1 MKVAFISSYRCQIA
15 KSNDFLSELIAPHS
29 TIEYWWDKSSYNG
42 PAISVTDILRSSPD
56 VVIIRQVGHC
66 LEAFARSEHP
76 NVVFIPTFNSCRSL
90 PDSYWRTCT
99 NIKVLAF
106 SYTIHQHLQSLGVL
120 TRRVQY
126 FPDPSRFS
134 CVDYSELRGFFG
146 QRNEHLDWR
155 HMRNL
160 FENIRFERFT
170 LHYAND
176 QGSKAIASPSRRECR
191 SHRIAI
197 TSWFE
202 NRADYLANLETS
214 NLFIAPRL
222 SEGIGLSFLE
232 AMAMGM
238 TVAASDQPTMNE
250 YITHQV
256 NGYLCDFS
264 SLKSLDVDR
273 FAEVGKR
280 ARESIEAGHIC
291 WRKESS
297 KVLDF
302 VFEETKSLQNRASTV
317 HFVDPAPAQTTD
329 CSTLRNLHGSPGA
342 TSASGA
348 MSGGLRTSGSL
359 KQDSPRKPLVT
370 VAMVVLNARDT
381 FRTTIESIL
390 EQSYDNLELI
400 VLDGASSD
408 GTLDLIRTYDQFI
421 DFWISER
428 DEGPYFAMNKA
439 AACSSGHWILFMNA
453 GDWFLNSESIS
464 AALRHAPRNAD
475 FVVGHHVYRTVD
487 GIEELHKCNDPEV
500 SWNLLRRGKL
510 DGHWLQGIPGHQATF
525 TRVTLLR
532 EHGYDTTF
540 RVAADHDFF
549 YRMKEQ
555 GCSFFHCGIPLSVY
569 NGGGFSAKHSSL
581 CIREWERTCLAH
593 SNAPDKVRA
602 FFADVR
608 AYDRGEH
615 STSVPDR
622 ESPGKPMTKPIGR
635 RARIFEFFRK
645 LV

>member
-1 MKVAFISSYRCQIA
+1 MKVAFISNRRCVKTKSYE
-15 KSNDFLSELIAPHS
+15 FLSELIAPHS
-29 TIEYWWDKSSYNG
+29 TIEYWWDSSPHNRC
-42 PAISVTDILRSSPD
+42 AISVTDVLGSSPD

-66 LEAFARSEHP
+66 LEGFARSEHP
-76 NVVFIPTFNSCRSL
+76 NVVFIPTFDSCRSL

-126 FPDPSRFS
+126 FPDPARFN
-134 CVDYSELRGFFG
+134 CVDYSGLRGFFG
-146 QRNEHLDWR
+146 QRNEHLNWR
-155 HMRNL
+155 HVRNL

-170 LHYAND
+170 LHHAND
-176 QGSKAIASPSRRECR
+176 PGAKAITSPSRRECR
-191 SHRIAI
+191 WHRIAI

-202 NRADYLANLETS
+202 NRADYLATLEGA
-214 NLFIAPRL
+214 NFFIAPRL

-238 TVAASDQPTMNE
+238 AVAASDQPTMNE
-250 YITHQV
+250 YITHQI
-256 NGYLCDFS
+256 NGYLCNFG
-264 SLKSLDVDR
+264 SLISLDVSR
-273 FAEVGKR
+273 FREVGKR

-291 WRKESS
+291 WNKERP

-302 VFEETKSLQNRASTV
+302 VFEKTKNLQNPVRAA
-317 HFVDPAPAQTTD
+317 HFLDPASARSTH
-329 CSTLRNLHGSPGA
+329 CSTLRNLRASPGA
-342 TSASGA
+342 TPAVA
-348 MSGGLRTSGSL
+348 MSGGLRTSGFV
-359 KQDSPRKPLVT
+359 KGNSPERPLVT
-370 VAMVVLNARDT
+370 VAVVVLNACQT

-421 DFWISER
+421 DFWNSER

-439 AACSSGHWILFMNA
+439 AVCSSGHWILFMNA

-464 AALRHAPRNAD
+464 AALLHAPRNAD
-475 FVVGHHVYRTVD
+475 FIVGHHVYRTVD

-510 DGHWLQGIPGHQATF
+510 DGHWLQGIPGHQATL
-525 TRVTLLR
+525 TRVSLLR

-569 NGGGFSAKHSSL
+569 NGGGFSAKLSSL
-581 CIREWERTCLAH
+581 CISEWERTCLAH

-622 ESPGKPMTKPIGR
+622 ESPGKPMPKPIGR